1 MGNCGPVLVVDDD
14 PRIRELITSVLER
27 AGFETLEAPDGD
39 GAMALAAQCQPAAA
53 IVDVNLGGGRS
64 GYEICR
70 ELQDRFGRL
79 PLVMLS
85 GERTESFDRVAG
97 LLIGADDYVTKPFS
111 PDELVARVRRL
122 VPAEPPATEKF
133 ESLTPRERDVL
144 ALLARG
150 QNQNEIPQS
159 LFLSPKTVATHHQ
172 RILAKLGVHSR
183 AQAVAAAHGA
193 GFAHE
198 EADVVPHVLVVL

>member
-14 PRIRELITSVLER
+14 PGIRELITAVLER
-27 AGFETLEAPDGD
+27 AGFETLEAVDGNE
-39 GAMALAAQCQPAAA
+39 AVALAEQNHPAAA
-53 IVDVNLGGGRS
+53 IVDVNLGNGTS

-70 ELQDRFGRL
+70 ELRDRIGKL
-79 PLVMLS
+79 PVVMMS

-97 LLIGADDYVTKPFS
+97 LLLGADDYVVKPFA

-122 VPAEPPATEKF
+122 IGTEARMTSRF
-133 ESLTPRERDVL
+133 DSLTPRERDVL

-150 QNQNEIPQS
+150 QNQNEIARS
-159 LFLSPKTVATHHQ
+159 LFLSPKTVATHLQ

-183 AQAVAAAHGA
+183 AQAVAAAHHA
-193 GFAHE
+193 GFEHDT
-198 EADVVPHVLVVL
+198 DVVPHVLAIP